1 MMSSEYFDHF
11 RTKEGILGVIQ
22 LISNFI
28 GVVIMFSSVVG
39 DYTDDGKFY
48 EFTAMT
54 GLIIGLLLILCHM
67 IKLVPNNNRL
77 LNLIM
82 LGYDAIFALFNL
94 IAASIVIK
102 WAKLDCCKVLY
113 GSIIFGYVAC
123 ITYIMDGFLIIIKL
137 RSGGSVNTSQPDG
150 NEQAWTT
157 QTPQPKY

>member
-1 MMSSEYFDHF
+1 MSSEYFDHF
-11 RTKEGILGVIQ
+11 RTKEGIIGVIQ

-28 GVVIMFSSVVG
+28 GAVIMFSSVVG

-54 GLIIGLLLILCHM
+54 GLIIGILLILCHM
-67 IKLVPNNNRL
+67 IKLLPKNNRL
-77 LNLIM
+77 LILIM

-102 WAKLDCCKVLY
+102 WAKIYGELA
-113 GSIIFGYVAC
+113 GSIFFGYVAC
-123 ITYIMDGFLIIIKL
+123 ITYIMDGFLIIIKH
-137 RSGGSVNTSQPDG
+137 RNGGSVDTSQPDG
-150 NEQAWTT
+150 NGQAWTT

>member
-11 RTKEGILGVIQ
+11 RTKEGIIGVIQ

-28 GVVIMFSSVVG
+28 GAVIMFSSVVG

-54 GLIIGLLLILCHM
+54 GLIIGILLILCHM
-67 IKLVPNNNRL
+67 IKLLPKNNRL
-77 LNLIM
+77 LILIM

-102 WAKLDCCKVLY
+102 WAKIYGELA
-113 GSIIFGYVAC
+113 GSIFFGYVAC
-123 ITYIMDGFLIIIKL
+123 ITYIMDAFLIIIKH
-137 RSGGSVNTSQPDG
+137 RSGGSVDTSQPDG
-150 NEQAWTT
+150 NGQAWTT

>member
-1 MMSSEYFDHF
+1 MSSEYFDHF
-11 RTKEGILGVIQ
+11 RTKEGIIGVIQ

-28 GVVIMFSSVVG
+28 GAVIMFSSAVG

-54 GLIIGLLLILCHM
+54 GLIIGILLILCHM
-67 IKLVPNNNRL
+67 IKLLPKNNRL
-77 LNLIM
+77 LILIM

-102 WAKLDCCKVLY
+102 WAKIYGELA
-113 GSIIFGYVAC
+113 GSIFFGYVAC
-123 ITYIMDGFLIIIKL
+123 ITYIMDGFLIIIKH
-137 RSGGSVNTSQPDG
+137 RSGGSVDTSQPDG
-150 NEQAWTT
+150 NGQAWTT

>member
-11 RTKEGILGVIQ
+11 RTKEGIIGVIQ

-28 GVVIMFSSVVG
+28 GAVIMFSSVVG

-54 GLIIGLLLILCHM
+54 GLIIGILLILCHM
-67 IKLVPNNNRL
+67 IKLLPKNNRL
-77 LNLIM
+77 LILIM

-102 WAKLDCCKVLY
+102 WAKIYGELA
-113 GSIIFGYVAC
+113 GSIFFGYVAC
-123 ITYIMDGFLIIIKL
+123 ITYIMDGFLIIIKH
-137 RSGGSVNTSQPDG
+137 RSGGSVDTSQPDG

>member
-1 MMSSEYFDHF
+1 MSSEYFDHF
-11 RTKEGILGVIQ
+11 RTKEGIIGVIQ

-28 GVVIMFSSVVG
+28 GAVIMFSSVVG

-54 GLIIGLLLILCHM
+54 GLIIGILLILCHM
-67 IKLVPNNNRL
+67 IKLLPKNNRL
-77 LNLIM
+77 LILIM

-102 WAKLDCCKVLY
+102 WAKIYGELA
-113 GSIIFGYVAC
+113 GSIFFGYVAC
-123 ITYIMDGFLIIIKL
+123 ITYIMDGFLIISKH
-137 RSGGSVNTSQPDG
+137 RSGGSVDNSQPDG
-150 NEQAWTT
+150 NGQAWTT